1 MKEEFLVV
9 DNDFAKS
16 NGIDSYISL
25 FPSIG
30 YEPKWSLPFKE
41 HTRQHKSIVSL
52 KNKLSEHFAKNVYSP
67 SLGYSAFACEKLFL
81 NYGSLIIFVL
91 SDRLLRL
98 NKLAG
103 LKDLNQLKLPEV
115 QFEFNPE
122 WTFGHFYYKKV
133 EKDPLYNQWIVNSI
147 LRELETMDVL
157 KNEAIVTEEYGIFY
171 STRQGILKRITRNIR
186 NGTLLIKLNKLVTN
200 LYPAVILFLSRIFNR
215 IPIDAKNVT
224 FISLSKKLH
233 RFFWPFGPLAPLES
247 IAFKVYP
254 PKLNTKIK
262 REDFLEHRDFVADAF
277 KDFLM
282 NTQGGINLPDSSFF
296 TLIELIT
303 EQLPTF
309 TTEQSEV
316 YCEKYLNEFKQ
327 YKGSFFL
334 ADGVGGNTLKSLR
347 LFACRELSIPV
358 VATQHSGWGGYLA
371 NGALVNEMLIDGA
384 DHYITFGWDNK
395 TEGESMWIDSAIKL
409 PSPLLS
415 QLKSI
420 ECNRFRETQNNRLLF
435 SLGFIYRFP
444 AFHNS
449 FLRLDT
455 VNDYLRLIESTFYD
469 LSKSGWNISV
479 SFYNNEVANFFR
491 ERTSLWVISE
501 DLKVTILDDHD
512 IRLRDYMQNKEFDS
526 LYDAVIWDIP
536 AGGFSES
543 IALGKKSFALLN
555 EELIHITSEATPF
568 IKELL
573 NCGIFFK
580 NGTDITKSLDHL
592 RERKGWYLEGNRQR
606 AINDFFDQFLQSD
619 PEWKDKWLKFLS
631 GELPKTLRN

>member
-16 NGIDSYISL
+16 NGIDSYVSI

-52 KNKLSEHFAKNVYSP
+52 KNKLTEHFAKNVYSP
-67 SLGYSAFACEKLFL
+67 SLGYSAFACERLFL

-147 LRELETMDVL
+147 LRDLETIDVL
-157 KNEAIVTEEYGIFY
+157 KYKAIVTEEYGTFY
-171 STRQGILKRITRNIR
+171 SNRQGILKRITRNLR
-186 NGTLLIKLNKLVTN
+186 NGTLLVKLNKLVSN
-200 LYPAVILFLSRIFNR
+200 IYPAVILFLSRIFNR

-224 FISLSKKLH
+224 FISFSKKLH

-262 REDFLEHRDFVADAF
+262 REDFLEHKDFVADAF

-282 NTQGGINLPDSSFF
+282 NTQGEINLPDSSFF

-395 TEGESMWIDSAIKL
+395 THGESMWIKDAIKL

-415 QLKSI
+415 ELISLPR
-420 ECNRFRETQNNRLLF
+420 ERFRHTENRSLLL

-444 AFHNS
+444 AFYNS
-449 FLRLDT
+449 FLRLDII
-455 VNDYLRLIESTFYD
+455 NDYIRLLESIMED
-469 LSKSGWNISV
+469 LSKAGWHLTI
-479 SFYNNEVANFFR
+479 SFYNNEVANYF
-491 ERTSLWVISE
+491 SE
-501 DLKVTILDDHD
+501 KSQYWTQSDVFNVTILDDHN
-512 IRLRDYMQNKEFDS
+512 IRLRDYMQNKDFDS
-526 LYDAVIWDIP
+526 IYDAIIWDIP

-543 IALGKKSFALLN
+543 ISLGKKSFALLN
-555 EELIHITSEATPF
+555 ENLINTTLESQPF
-568 IKELL
+568 L
-573 NCGIFFK
+573 NDLYKYGIFFRD
-580 NGTDITKSLDHL
+580 GSDLTHSLNEFSNARD
-592 RERKGWYLEGNRQR
+592 WYLNEDRQK
-606 AINDFFDQFLQSD
+606 ALNNFFY
-619 PEWKDKWLKFLS
+619 KFLRS
-631 GELPKTLRN
+631 NHKWEEEWVNFLSSKIQ